1 MSNPVTLEREIAI
14 GFESVPTPFY
24 INEQAEVNID
34 VAKHENVL
42 KIPVRLI
49 AMKDGKKGVWVARQS
64 NAYFAEISILAQN
77 DTEAALASGIDTDT
91 ELLMPTDKNKPLS
104 DGMKIF
110 R

>member
-1 MSNPVTLEREIAI
+1 
-14 GFESVPTPFY
+14 
-24 INEQAEVNID
+24 
-34 VAKHENVL
+34 
-42 KIPVRLI
+42 LI

-77 DTEAALASGIDTDT
+77 DTEAALASGVDIDT

-104 DGMKIF
+104 EGMKIF